1 MFLCLFFVNRNSITL
16 FPVRRKIP
24 ALMQWLNI
32 NSRDLSTEELHIY
45 GMRMLMLSW
54 PWALFGYKSWIILGN
69 RLEKNLQKINDCR
82 LNNERELASFFFIK
96 SVVLQN
102 IKKFDS
108 FFWNLLLI
116 CLNRTLVKLEVFWL
130 LEVFS
135 CIVTFLWINLLF
147 NWIICMLFVCWFKDF
162 LIVNEIF
169 RKLFWQLKVTQP
181 LL

>member
-1 MFLCLFFVNRNSITL
+1 MFLCLFFVNGNSITL

-82 LNNERELASFFFIK
+82 LNNERELASFFYQKALFCKILRSSTLFLK
-96 SVVLQN
+96 SLTNLSSSN
-102 IKKFDS
+102 IGEIRGILTVRGIFMYCHFSLDKFG
-108 FFWNLLLI
+108 F
-116 CLNRTLVKLEVFWL
+116 
-130 LEVFS
+130 
-135 CIVTFLWINLLF
+135 
-147 NWIICMLFVCWFKDF
+147 
-162 LIVNEIF
+162 
-169 RKLFWQLKVTQP
+169 
-181 LL
+181 